1 MSTTAHRP
9 GLLPRRT
16 LLAAGL
22 LMPCLAR
29 AQERP
34 APRLDVHYVPTPMP
48 VVNKMLE
55 MAEVKRG
62 NLLYDL
68 GCGDGRIVVTAAKEF
83 GARGIGI
90 DLDPNRIA
98 EAQANAREA
107 GVSDLTRFMVADLFE
122 TDFSD
127 ADVVTLYLLPE
138 LNVRLRPRLW
148 RQLKLGA
155 RVVSHDFRMGDWKPE
170 RTEHVGNATVYGW
183 TLNERVRKPPASE

>member
-1 MSTTAHRP
+1 MSSPRRP

-16 LLAAGL
+16 ALAAGL
-22 LMPCLAR
+22 LLPCLAR
-29 AQERP
+29 AQDKP

-55 MAEVKRG
+55 MAELKSG

-68 GCGDGRIVVTAAKEF
+68 GCGDGRIVVTAAKAF

-107 GVSDLTRFMVADLFE
+107 GVSERTRFMVADLFD

-155 RVVSHDFRMGDWKPE
+155 RVVSHDFRMGDWAPE
-170 RTEHVGNATVYGW
+170 RTEQVGGATVYRW
-183 TLNERVRKPPASE
+183 TIEMGMKKL

>member
-1 MSTTAHRP
+1 MSANDRCR
-9 GLLPRRT
+9 GLIPRRT
-16 LLAAGL
+16 ALAAGL
-22 LMPCLAR
+22 LLPCLAR
-29 AQERP
+29 AQDKP
-34 APRLDVHYVPTPMP
+34 VPRLDVHYVPTPMP

-55 MAEVKRG
+55 MAEVKPG

-90 DLDPNRIA
+90 DLDPTRIA

-107 GVSDLTRFMVADLFE
+107 GVADRTRFMVADLFD

-155 RVVSHDFRMGDWKPE
+155 RVVSHDFRMGDWTPE
-170 RTEHVGNATVYGW
+170 RTEHVGGATVYRW
-183 TLNERVRKPPASE
+183 TIDARVKGG